1 MFQIDSGRLFNGFF
15 SLQGHVF
22 LITQAEANHI
32 QHLKNL
38 KKKKKLKGKEKLKG
52 RKEGR
57 KGHVELEESSKK
69 PFVKSP
75 SSPSF
80 FLPFHSSRPA
90 KLKKVVMCFFS
101 SYIFSFLL
109 ETLCF

>member
-1 MFQIDSGRLFNGFF
+1 VFQIDSGRLFNGFF

-38 KKKKKLKGKEKLKG
+38 KKKMKLKVKEKEKLKG

-57 KGHVELEESSKK
+57 